1 MLAIYEN
8 RACYMGEPRH
18 HYLKG
23 LFVHIYVE
31 EKLTYKKASLRWLF
45 TSRYLNDNRLHG
57 RLEDY
62 FRCFL
67 GVRLDLVE
75 VQVTVS
81 VSRSGV

>member
-1 MLAIYEN
+1 
-8 RACYMGEPRH
+8 MGEPRH
-18 HYLKG
+18 QYLKG

-45 TSRYLNDNRLHG
+45 TSSYLNGNRLHCSQ
-57 RLEDY
+57 ENH
-62 FRCFL
+62 FRCL
-67 GVRLDLVE
+67 LCIRLDLVE